1 MKITMILPVLGMWL
15 GLTSFSGIAGGNVA
29 IYGASQAQPEQ
40 VLNDVKDMRQLMA
53 ESRLLRQSWAPGTVI
68 AEPAATQ
75 LAQQH
80 ALQIMN
86 QLKAWAATESGDTQR
101 TINSVIAQ
109 LKGLRVTGRQ
119 FTPMDADLILNND
132 AANRRLAGEYRVYT
146 ATRPDTV
153 LLVGAVGDAG
163 KQPWVAGRTVRE
175 YLANHQF
182 LSGANLNEAV
192 VIDPDGTV
200 RIAPVA
206 YWNYRHVEAQPGS
219 IIWVGFSHWTLPRQY
234 KNLNQNI
241 VSVLALRIP
250 D

>member
-1 MKITMILPVLGMWL
+1 MNIKTFLFILCTLPVMAFSEARVAVY
-15 GLTSFSGIAGGNVA
+15 TS
-29 IYGASQAQPEQ
+29 ASQGQPAQ
-40 VLNDVKDMRQLMA
+40 VLSHIKDMRQMMA
-53 ESRLLRQSWAPGTVI
+53 ESDLIRQSWSPGTVI
-68 AEPAATQ
+68 AVPAATPE
-75 LAQQH
+75 AQQQY
-80 ALQIMN
+80 LYMQN
-86 QLKAWAATESGDTQR
+86 QLKALRATESGDTQQ
-101 TINSVIAQ
+101 TINRVIQQ
-109 LKGLRVTGRQ
+109 LQGLQVTGRQ
-119 FTPMDADLILNND
+119 FTTMDADLILNNN
-132 AANRRLAGEYRVYT
+132 AANRLLQGDYRVYT
-146 ATRPDTV
+146 ATRPNSV
-153 LLVGAVGDAG
+153 LLLGAVSGAG